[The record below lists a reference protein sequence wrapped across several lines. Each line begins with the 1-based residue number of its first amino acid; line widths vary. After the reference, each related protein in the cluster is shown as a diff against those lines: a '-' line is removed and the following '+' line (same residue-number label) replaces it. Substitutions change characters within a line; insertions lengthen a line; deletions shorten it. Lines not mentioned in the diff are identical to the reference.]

1 MERRALLRGLLVAA
15 PAVTAVA
22 AGAAA
27 RSVLYIK
34 ESSELSL
41 AAFKKQVDELA
52 KRMDR
57 SEVSNKKILKTL
69 LALTALSL
77 GIDASLLL

>member
-1 MERRALLRGLLVAA
+1 MERRALLRGLLAAA
-15 PAVTAVA
+15 PAVTAIV

-27 RSVLYIK
+27 RSTLYIK
-34 ESSELSL
+34 ETSELSL
-41 AAFKKQVDELA
+41 AALKKQVDELA

-57 SEVSNKKILKTL
+57 SEASNKKILKAL
-69 LALTALSL
+69 LVLTALSL

>member
-1 MERRALLRGLLVAA
+1 MERRALLRGLMVVA
-15 PAVTAVA
+15 PAAAAIA

-27 RSVLYIK
+27 KSTHYVK
-34 ESSELSL
+34 ETSELSL
-41 AAFKKQVDELA
+41 AVLKKQVDELA
-52 KRMDR
+52 KRMHR
-57 SEVSNKKILKTL
+57 SEASHKKVLKVL

>member
-1 MERRALLRGLLVAA
+1 MTIRRQAQSV
-15 PAVTAVA
+15 

-27 RSVLYIK
+27 RSAHYVK
-34 ESSELSL
+34 DASELAL
-41 AAFKKQVDELA
+41 PALKKRVDDLA

-57 SEVSNKKILKTL
+57 SEASNKKILKAL
-69 LALTALSL
+69 FILTALSL

>member
-15 PAVTAVA
+15 PAVTAIV

-27 RSVLYIK
+27 RSTLYIK
-34 ESSELSL
+34 ETSELSL
-41 AAFKKQVDELA
+41 AALKKQVDELA
-52 KRMDR
+52 KTMDR
-57 SEVSNKKILKTL
+57 SEASNKKILKAL
-69 LALTALSL
+69 LVLTALSL

>member
-1 MERRALLRGLLVAA
+1 MQRRALLQGLLFAA

-27 RSVLYIK
+27 RSALYIK

-41 AAFKKQVDELA
+41 AALKKQVDELA

-69 LALTALSL
+69 LVLTALSL

>member
-15 PAVTAVA
+15 PVVTAIV

-27 RSVLYIK
+27 RSTLYIK
-34 ESSELSL
+34 ETSELSL
-41 AAFKKQVDELA
+41 AALKKQVDEFA

-57 SEVSNKKILKTL
+57 SEASNKKIFKAL

>member
-15 PAVTAVA
+15 PTVTAIA

-27 RSVLYIK
+27 RSTLYIK
-34 ESSELSL
+34 ETSELSL
-41 AAFKKQVDELA
+41 AALKKQVDELA
-52 KRMDR
+52 KRMGR
-57 SEVSNKKILKTL
+57 SEASNKKILKAL
-69 LALTALSL
+69 LVLTALSL

>member
-15 PAVTAVA
+15 PAVTAIV

-27 RSVLYIK
+27 RSTLYIK
-34 ESSELSL
+34 ETSELSL
-41 AAFKKQVDELA
+41 AALKKQVDELA

-57 SEVSNKKILKTL
+57 SEASNKKILKAL
-69 LALTALSL
+69 LVLTALSL

>member
-1 MERRALLRGLLVAA
+1 MERRALLRGLMVAI
-15 PAVTAVA
+15 PTAAAMA

-27 RSVLYIK
+27 RSAQYGK
-34 ESSELSL
+34 EASELPL
-41 AAFKKQVDELA
+41 PGLKKRVEDLA

-57 SEVSNKKILKTL
+57 SEASNKKILKAL
-69 LALTALSL
+69 LILTALSL

>member
-15 PAVTAVA
+15 PAVMAIV

-27 RSVLYIK
+27 RSTLYIK
-34 ESSELSL
+34 ETSELSL
-41 AAFKKQVDELA
+41 AALKKQVDELA
-52 KRMDR
+52 KRMGR
-57 SEVSNKKILKTL
+57 SEASNKKILKAL
-69 LALTALSL
+69 LVLTALSL

>member
-15 PAVTAVA
+15 PAVTAIV

-27 RSVLYIK
+27 RSTLYIK
-34 ESSELSL
+34 ETSELSL
-41 AAFKKQVDELA
+41 AALKKQVDELA
-52 KRMDR
+52 MRMGR
-57 SEVSNKKILKTL
+57 SEASNKKILKAL
-69 LALTALSL
+69 LVLTALSL

>member
-15 PAVTAVA
+15 PAVTAIV

-27 RSVLYIK
+27 RSTLYIK
-34 ESSELSL
+34 ETSELSL
-41 AAFKKQVDELA
+41 AALKKQVDELA
-52 KRMDR
+52 KRMGR
-57 SEVSNKKILKTL
+57 SEASNKKILKAL
-69 LALTALSL
+69 LVLTALSL

>member
-15 PAVTAVA
+15 PAVTAIV

-27 RSVLYIK
+27 RSTLYIK
-34 ESSELSL
+34 ETSELPL
-41 AAFKKQVDELA
+41 AALKKQVDELA

-57 SEVSNKKILKTL
+57 SEASNKKILKAL
-69 LALTALSL
+69 LVLTALSL

>member
-15 PAVTAVA
+15 PTVTAIA

-27 RSVLYIK
+27 RSAFYIK
-34 ESSELSL
+34 ERSELPL
-41 AAFKKQVDELA
+41 AALKKQVDELA
-52 KRMDR
+52 KRMGR
-57 SEVSNKKILKTL
+57 SEASNKKILKAL
-69 LALTALSL
+69 LVLTALSL

>member
-27 RSVLYIK
+27 RSTLYIK

-41 AAFKKQVDELA
+41 AALKKL
-52 KRMDR
+52 
-57 SEVSNKKILKTL
+57 LKTL
-69 LALTALSL
+69 LVLTALSL

>member
-1 MERRALLRGLLVAA
+1 MRYFGDCWSAA
-15 PAVTAVA
+15 PAVTAIV

-27 RSVLYIK
+27 SSTLYIK
-34 ESSELSL
+34 ETSELSL
-41 AAFKKQVDELA
+41 VALKNQVDELA

-57 SEVSNKKILKTL
+57 SEASNKKILKAL
-69 LALTALSL
+69 LVLTALSL

>member
-15 PAVTAVA
+15 PAVTAIV

-27 RSVLYIK
+27 SSTRYIK

-41 AAFKKQVDELA
+41 AALKKQVDELA

-69 LALTALSL
+69 LVLTALSL